1 MIKVLFVCLGNIC
14 RSPTAHGVF
23 QHIVD
28 KAGLSEQFFVDSAG
42 TGAWH
47 VGEPPD
53 GRAQQAAS
61 ERGYDLSTLR
71 ARQVNT
77 EDFEIYDYI
86 LAMDK
91 ANLSD
96 LKAACPALL
105 HGKIH
110 LFLSFSALK
119 EKSRAALEMK
129 GETEVPDPYYGGEQG
144 FSHVL
149 DLAESAGLGLLEH
162 IQEHGSS
169 SAPNGSM

>member
-1 MIKVLFVCLGNIC
+1 
-14 RSPTAHGVF
+14 VF

-28 KAGLSEQFFVDSAG
+28 EAGLSEQFFVDSAG

-96 LKAACPALL
+96 LKAACPTSL

-110 LFLSFSALK
+110 LVLSFSALK
-119 EKSRAALEMK
+119 KMKS
-129 GETEVPDPYYGGEQG
+129 ETEVPDPYYGGEQG

-169 SAPNGSM
+169 SAPTRSS

>member
-1 MIKVLFVCLGNIC
+1 MIKILFVCLGNIC

-28 KAGLSEQFFVDSAG
+28 EAGLSEQFFVDSAG

-96 LKAACPALL
+96 LKAACPTSL

-119 EKSRAALEMK
+119 KMKS
-129 GETEVPDPYYGGEQG
+129 ETEVPDPYYGGEQG

-149 DLAESAGLGLLEH
+149 DLAESAGFGLLEH

-169 SAPNGSM
+169 SAPTRSS